1 MVNSLLLLTLI
12 PPRCGHR
19 NGKKL
24 KVEKNLVMTFQD
36 ELAVLEI
43 QNVLPKEDSG
53 KYSCTATNKVGKA
66 THSANITVGA
76 DIV

>member
-1 MVNSLLLLTLI
+1 
-12 PPRCGHR
+12 
-19 NGKKL
+19 
-24 KVEKNLVMTFQD
+24 MTFQD